1 MPTILVAD
9 DELAILD
16 LLVEVLRDEG
26 YATVAA
32 VDGLEVLELL
42 ARGRPDLLLMDVM
55 MPGLD
60 GRAVVLS
67 MLERP
72 ELDGVPVILTSAA
85 APVDPAAPGVAFL
98 PKPFDLDRL
107 LAAVATALG
116 GPPDGR

>member
-26 YATVAA
+26 YATLAA

-60 GRAVVLS
+60 GRAVVRR
-67 MLERP
+67 MRGRP
-72 ELDGVPVILTSAA
+72 GLDGVPVILTSAA
-85 APVDPAAPGVAFL
+85 APVDPAALGVAFL
-98 PKPFDLDRL
+98 PKPFDLDDFHH
-107 LAAVATALG
+107 AIETALRA
-116 GPPDGR
+116 PPPAG